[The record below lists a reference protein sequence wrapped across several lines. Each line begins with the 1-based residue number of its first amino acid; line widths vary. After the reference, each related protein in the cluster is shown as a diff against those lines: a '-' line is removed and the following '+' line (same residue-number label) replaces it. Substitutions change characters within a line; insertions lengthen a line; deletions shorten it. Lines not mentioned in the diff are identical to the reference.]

1 MRLNVVI
8 SELPE
13 AGKCYWSGR
22 RWSWMSDVSI
32 FFDQSQGEVS
42 GVVLIRELL
51 HTSEILLWV
60 KKENFY
66 FDPSSVI
73 KTSLPDYPE
82 YAFFHSRYLQK
93 PGSRV
98 SIKQVT
104 QWARRPIAREEIYVI
119 GSAYHPYRGYSKGAI
134 MSANNALN
142 DKWKIPIP
150 SPLQQ
155 PWAPKSFADVNWKNI
170 RQNTCLAKGLFL
182 RLVTIKHTS
191 SGDNMFAI
199 HFAEFLRIFHHNAT
213 L

>member
-1 MRLNVVI
+1 M
-8 SELPE
+8 
-13 AGKCYWSGR
+13 C
-22 RWSWMSDVSI
+22 DVSI

-60 KKENFY
+60 RKENFY

-73 KTSLPDYPE
+73 KTSLPDHPE

-104 QWARRPIAREEIYVI
+104 QCARRPIAREEIYVI

-134 MSANNALN
+134 ISANNALN

-155 PWAPKSFADVNWKNI
+155 PCVPKKFRGCKLEEYKTEHLFIKGAIPS
-170 RQNTCLAKGLFL
+170 TCDNKTHFL
-182 RLVTIKHTS
+182 
-191 SGDNMFAI
+191 G
-199 HFAEFLRIFHHNAT
+199 
-213 L
+213 

>member
-1 MRLNVVI
+1 M
-8 SELPE
+8 
-13 AGKCYWSGR
+13 C
-22 RWSWMSDVSI
+22 DVSI

-51 HTSEILLWV
+51 HTSEFLLWV
-60 KKENFY
+60 RKENFY

-73 KTSLPDYPE
+73 KTSLPDHPE

-104 QWARRPIAREEIYVI
+104 QCARRPIAREEIYVI

-134 MSANNALN
+134 ISVNNALN

-150 SPLQQ
+150 IPLQQ
-155 PWAPKSFADVNWKNI
+155 PCVPKSFADVNWKNI
-170 RQNTCLAKGLFL
+170 RQNTCLSKGLFL

>member
-1 MRLNVVI
+1 M
-8 SELPE
+8 
-13 AGKCYWSGR
+13 C
-22 RWSWMSDVSI
+22 DVSI

-60 KKENFY
+60 RKENFY

-73 KTSLPDYPE
+73 KTSLPDHPE

-104 QWARRPIAREEIYVI
+104 QCARRPIAREEIYVI
-119 GSAYHPYRGYSKGAI
+119 GSAYHPYREYSKGAI

-155 PWAPKSFADVNWKNI
+155 PCVPKSFADVNWKNI
-170 RQNTCLAKGLFL
+170 RQNTCLSKGLFL